1 VRERQYIEFLRDVEF
16 PKEKERYIKNVK
28 YRIVDE
34 TEDQYIVSRKKNIS
48 VSKSKN
54 GELYIIGKI

>member
-1 VRERQYIEFLRDVEF
+1 VRERQYIEFLKDVEF
-16 PKEKERYIKNVK
+16 PKEKEHYIKNVK

-34 TEDQYIVSRKKNIS
+34 TEDKYIVSRKKNIS

>member
-1 VRERQYIEFLRDVEF
+1 MRERKYMEFLSDVEF

-34 TEDQYIVSRKKNIS
+34 TEDKYVISRVKNITL
-48 VSKSKN
+48 SKSKE
-54 GELYIIGKI
+54 GELYTVGKM